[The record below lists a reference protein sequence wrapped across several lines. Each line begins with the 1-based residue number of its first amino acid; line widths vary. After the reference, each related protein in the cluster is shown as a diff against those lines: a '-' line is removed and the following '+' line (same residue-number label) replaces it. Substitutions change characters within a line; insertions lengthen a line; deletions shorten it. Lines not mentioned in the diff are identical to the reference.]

1 MVHATLV
8 NSKEGGALQVHTT
21 PPTKFGIT
29 LYYAKLNSLPIFL
42 AIWYLTCWEATCAV
56 AGRLFSLRSISL
68 SVSLNSP
75 KSSRW
80 SPLVS
85 ICSNNLRKW
94 REERRMCVCVWGGGE
109 VASSY
114 RIAGEAVNQ
123 IALQDC
129 AVVNVYQALAAITLA
144 TTFFFTLLSLLESPY
159 TDRSSVG

>member
-8 NSKEGGALQVHTT
+8 NSKEGKWGGAGTPSPGPPDLPLQVHTT
-21 PPTKFGIT
+21 PPTKCYFGIT
-29 LYYAKLNSLPIFL
+29 LYYAKLNFFPIFL
-42 AIWYLTCWEATCAV
+42 AIRYLTCWEATCAV

-94 REERRMCVCVWGGGE
+94 REERRMNSAQV
-109 VASSY
+109 
-114 RIAGEAVNQ
+114 
-123 IALQDC
+123 L
-129 AVVNVYQALAAITLA
+129 
-144 TTFFFTLLSLLESPY
+144 
-159 TDRSSVG
+159 

>member
-42 AIWYLTCWEATCAV
+42 AIQYLTCWEATCAV

-94 REERRMCVCVWGGGE
+94 REERRMCVCVWGGG
-109 VASSY
+109 
-114 RIAGEAVNQ
+114 GGF
-123 IALQDC
+123 ALQ
-129 AVVNVYQALAAITLA
+129 AVIELQEKQLIKLHYKIVQ
-144 TTFFFTLLSLLESPY
+144 LSMSIRL
-159 TDRSSVG
+159 